1 MAFKGFISKAKNLV
15 TKKNNSSDSENFI
28 KSMVKTAGT
37 LIATSVMPF
46 LLPIL
51 IIGIIVIFVVVSFIQ
66 IISTPPIVFG
76 VGNGETSNYCN
87 QDPSKAEY
95 AYEPLEGGLAIPHY
109 RQGDSR
115 WGSKLMWDYDYKQW
129 MTFESVGCAY
139 SAFAMVVSYL
149 LDQKIYPD
157 DVAAKVNASESNDT
171 ESWIDGFGPVSD
183 MYDIARPTRTT
194 DWNDMKKA
202 IKNNQ
207 PVIAWYSG
215 DSGTFTHTGH
225 FIVVRGMTSDGKYLV
240 NDPSD
245 NTPGYKEKY
254 INRHFTEAE
263 MRKGFGWGVMFNAKI
278 CADANV
284 DYLQWAIDIAND
296 DSHGYSQCNRL
307 GPDYDC
313 SSLVWHALLNS
324 GYSRE
329 ELGNS
334 AFTTYTM
341 DRILTNIGFKRYTY
355 SVDELQP
362 GDILWETGHTG
373 IYAGDGKVVQ
383 ASSSREGNG
392 LCGRTG
398 DQTGTEI
405 WVSDNQGGWLAYY
418 RRDS

>member
-37 LIATSVMPF
+37 LIATSVTPF

-109 RQGDSR
+109 IQGDPR
-115 WGSKLMWDYDYKQW
+115 WANELTYDWDRSEYFTLW
-129 MTFESVGCAY
+129 AAGCDPT
-139 SAFAMVVSYL
+139 SFAMVASYL
-149 LDQKIYPD
+149 LDRTIYPPE
-157 DVAAKVNASESNDT
+157 VNEAFNSQGN
-171 ESWIDGFGPVSD
+171 IYKDGFRYISEIYGITP
-183 MYDIARPTRTT
+183 PTITT
-194 DWNDMKKA
+194 NWDDMKEA

-215 DSGTFTHTGH
+215 ESGIFTKAGH
-225 FIVVRGMTSDGKYLV
+225 FIVVRGITSDGRYLV
-240 NDPSD
+240 NDPTD
-245 NTPGYKEKY
+245 NMLDYKHDYYK
-254 INRHFTEAE
+254 RKFTEAE

-278 CADANV
+278 CSDANV